1 MFFHFF
7 ISSLVSIA
15 VYLLIFRRLSSF
27 LFLVFFL
34 LFSLRSCAVA
44 SFFCLSV
51 SFLRT
56 FLTLQSIWR
65 KRKNDYLLYVKNADM
80 LYIYNRYK
88 KLWKY
93 QNGKNAIFECWQGVL
108 FLIKVGSFKT
118 LNPLNFQKNKVNL
131 KIQWFYLNNFW
142 FFFGALNNF

>member
-7 ISSLVSIA
+7 IPFLASIA

-44 SFFCLSV
+44 SFFCLSA
-51 SFLRT
+51 SFIRT

-65 KRKNDYLLYVKNADM
+65 KRKNDYLLLFALCKKRWHA
-80 LYIYNRYK
+80 LSIYNRYK

-108 FLIKVGSFKT
+108 FLIKVGPFKT

-131 KIQWFYLNNFW
+131 KI
-142 FFFGALNNF
+142 

>member
-7 ISSLVSIA
+7 IPFLASIA

-44 SFFCLSV
+44 SFFCLSA
-51 SFLRT
+51 SFIRT

-65 KRKNDYLLYVKNADM
+65 KRKMIICFYLLYVKNADM
-80 LYIYNRYK
+80 LSLYIIGIK
-88 KLWKY
+88 S
-93 QNGKNAIFECWQGVL
+93 FEN
-108 FLIKVGSFKT
+108 IKMAKMPYSSVGR
-118 LNPLNFQKNKVNL
+118 V
-131 KIQWFYLNNFW
+131 FYF
-142 FFFGALNNF
+142 

>member
-44 SFFCLSV
+44 SFFCLSA

-88 KLWKY
+88 KIWKY

-118 LNPLNFQKNKVNL
+118 LNPLNFQKIKLIWKYNDF
-131 KIQWFYLNNFW
+131 I
-142 FFFGALNNF
+142 